1 MDIKNAFAKVKL
13 NTQKNRACVNTLGY
27 LLHKYGW
34 GPVVL
39 AYLTGADPTTHEYY
53 CSEEVFEAY
62 VQAIESGMLE
72 GIEHS
77 QNQEEI
83 TPER

>member
-1 MDIKNAFAKVKL
+1 MNIENAFAKVKL
-13 NTQKNRACVNTLGY
+13 NTQKNKACANTLGY

-39 AYLTGADPTTHEYY
+39 AYLTGEDPTTHEYY
-53 CSEEVFEAY
+53 CSEEVFDAY
-62 VQAIESGMLE
+62 VQALESGMLE
-72 GIEHS
+72 NIEYS
-77 QNQEEI
+77 NEQEGP